1 MKEWTKLVLPLQHA
15 DGNGT
20 IEISWD
26 DKADAF
32 LVNMVS
38 SAEELPPDSVH
49 MNSEKCIA
57 YAVHAV
63 YDAFHKLLPQRH
75 VDRSIDMMMG
85 KLVED
90 MKASH
95 TPMNLTVTLP
105 TDSN

>member
-1 MKEWTKLVLPLQHA
+1 MNDWKKLVLTLQHTE
-15 DGNGT
+15 GQGT

-32 LVNMVS
+32 LVDMVS

-75 VDRSIDMMMG
+75 VDRIIDMMMG

-95 TPMNLTVTLP
+95 TPMNFSVTLP
-105 TDSN
+105 PDSN

>member
-1 MKEWTKLVLPLQHA
+1 MKEWTKLVLTLQHA
-15 DGNGT
+15 EGNGT

-38 SAEELPPDSVH
+38 SVEELPPDSVH

-75 VDRSIDMMMG
+75 VDRIIDTMICRF
-85 KLVED
+85 VDD

-95 TPMNLTVTLP
+95 TPMNFSVTLP